1 MLNAV
6 RPGCCGVPT
15 RRAISF
21 FVLRVILKIS
31 SSLRYLAAG
40 AVTALVVSACGNS
53 SSDANNG
60 GTPAVDTVQLRTEFL
75 IHMIDRVVVPGYAE
89 LVTQTGAMADKAG
102 QFCAARN
109 EAGFEAMQAQWLR
122 TMDAWQS
129 MRWLA
134 QGPINFA
141 YRFDRFEAW
150 PRASAAAVQTR
161 VDLLL
166 AQAGSS
172 DAPAMNRA
180 LIEIQPVQAQ
190 GLPAL
195 EYLLFEDRSA
205 ADFPDDAAGNRRCEM
220 VEAIAQNL
228 QAMAIAVHENWTD
241 TEARDEIGR
250 GVLGVRTQ
258 ELNATFDTMI
268 NQTRQAL
275 ITMRHEQI
283 GGPLGITVPD
293 QEPIPNRFA
302 LQSARSETSLDHPIE
317 ALMVIER
324 IMGADGGNL
333 AGLLTALGH
342 PGVPVELARLID
354 EAESI
359 AAMMNSDGISFE
371 QAVTTTELL
380 PRAVSMYYAV
390 RAVDEYWQ
398 DTVMPAAGAQ
408 PTFNFNDGD

>member
-1 MLNAV
+1 MRIFPSFRCLV
-6 RPGCCGVPT
+6 GGVVAALT
-15 RRAISF
+15 
-21 FVLRVILKIS
+21 
-31 SSLRYLAAG
+31 LA
-40 AVTALVVSACGNS
+40 ACGNS
-53 SSDANNG
+53 SNDANG
-60 GTPAVDTVQLRTEFL
+60 GSPAPVDTAQLRTDFL

-89 LVTQTGAMADKAG
+89 LVTQSDAMASKAAG
-102 QFCAARN
+102 FCAQRDQ
-109 EAGFEAMQAQWLR
+109 EGFEALQSQWLR

-150 PRASAAAVQTR
+150 PRASAAAVKTR

-166 AQAGSS
+166 AQAGSP
-172 DAPAMNRA
+172 DAPAMDRA

-205 ADFPDDAAGNRRCEM
+205 VDFPDDAAGNRRCEM

-228 QAMAIAVHENWTD
+228 QAMAAAVYENWND
-241 TEARDEIGR
+241 LEARDEIGR
-250 GVLGVRTQ
+250 GLLGVRTQ
-258 ELNATFDTMI
+258 ALDATFDTMI

-317 ALMVIER
+317 GLMVIER
-324 IMGADGGNL
+324 IMAADGGNL
-333 AGLLTALGH
+333 TGLLTALGH
-342 PGVPVELARLID
+342 PEVPVELARLID
-354 EAESI
+354 QAESV
-359 AAMMNSDGISFE
+359 AAKMSSDGISFE

-380 PRAVSMYYAV
+380 PRAVAMYDAV

-398 DTVMPAAGAQ
+398 DVLMPAAGAN